1 MIASSLSTNSPA
13 DNKRKKSIL
22 NAMIN
27 IYVGSGPGKEQEE
40 DRGPR
45 QDRGSPAG
53 VDGGGGDRPPLER
66 GQG

>member
-1 MIASSLSTNSPA
+1 
-13 DNKRKKSIL
+13 
-22 NAMIN
+22 MIN